1 MTAISRRFPGRAAA
15 HGWHTATSKVSA
27 LVHWRIYHPRDI
39 KSDWDLHGHPHHE
52 AFSET
57 ALMSREMQRL

>member
-1 MTAISRRFPGRAAA
+1 MTARSGHFPGHAAG

-27 LVHWRIYHPRDI
+27 LVHWRIHHPRHV

-52 AFSET
+52 AFIET